1 MHSKNYNN
9 NTNQSINQSIS
20 IHVTMP
26 VVTVTS
32 LRNGSVVHSS
42 QVVVNSQARDLCRLR
57 YDERHTLQAVNFLHQ
72 TIEIIESQCCLTTD
86 GEPTKLCIN
95 PALDFDKSTADSR

>member
-9 NTNQSINQSIS
+9 NTNQSIN

-42 QVVVNSQARDLCRLR
+42 QVVVNPQAQTKPVGCYSAHSPSLFIITTQSGSCHSFFRSQRGSESTWA
-57 YDERHTLQAVNFLHQ
+57 LQ
-72 TIEIIESQCCLTTD
+72 
-86 GEPTKLCIN
+86 
-95 PALDFDKSTADSR
+95 